1 MIKKNYKDVGFV
13 YKGTQVIDKIY
24 KGTDLVFEQGYT
36 REQTGVPPIITSYQ
50 AIGKNLKDYKIYGN
64 SIQGKL
70 PSEYQQVGYI
80 ESTGTQYIDTG
91 IKLNQ
96 DSKIVTEIQLTNNG
110 SQPNAIFGSRTSSTE
125 NNFECVSNLSSSVGI
140 RIDFQSYETNRLTTE
155 FNNEKNYIV
164 ISKTL
169 MQIGERTKRQ
179 ISYTDFETPYNCY
192 IFYVSGENIYGQ
204 KAQMRLYNFKIYQND
219 VLIKDFIPCY
229 RKSDNEI
236 GLYDTVNNVFYTNQ
250 GTGEFTVGAN
260 APTPITPIEIES
272 VGDKTK
278 NLFNYKTASTYKGS
292 FDNNGVFHATD
303 NDNRD
308 NLVYKIQLYNGNTM
322 VTNSSKNISITG
334 TGTYR
339 ITSPELIQSG
349 TTRIRFANNGTSI
362 EFSINCDIDG
372 SQFVGQYASIVFTV
386 DDATVGASVIS
397 DIMFYVGNEPFDYE
411 PYGYKIPVIVGS
423 DNLATNL
430 GFGWYSGANQKFTIS
445 YDFKRCTAK
454 IKPNTTYTI
463 SKKNA
468 SNRFVVITSELEI
481 APNVSYKR
489 VVLAEQNTNRTQY
502 TFTTREDENY
512 LFFGYYRGTDETE
525 IELAEEEMMIV
536 EGSTAPS
543 KYIPYYNET
552 TNIYL
557 DEPLRKIGD
566 YLDYIDFKNQ
576 KVFRNVIVN
585 DDTGTQTIENSYTG
599 TTDSSGTSISLPNIP
614 TIKGTTVIE
623 IDTKIQPSNM
633 YIKYKGK

>member
-1 MIKKNYKDVGFV
+1 MMMKANKQIGFIYKNNES
-13 YKGTQVIDKIY
+13 IDKIL
-24 KGTDLVFEQGYT
+24 KDGDVVFEKGFL
-36 REQTGVPPIITSYQ
+36 REKTSTTFPITFDG
-50 AIGKNLKDYKIYGN
+50 IGKNLKDYKIYGN
-64 SIQGKL
+64 SVQRL
-70 PSEYQQVGYI
+70 PQEYQEVEYLKG
-80 ESTGTQYIDTG
+80 SGTQYIDTG
-91 IKLNQ
+91 VMVDNT
-96 DSKIVTEIQLTNNG
+96 SKFLGTELEFQIVTLSATNVSMVCGAVLTVGSSTYTRLQCIVNNG
-110 SQPNAIFGSRTSSTE
+110 VLFANGGFSFSDT
-125 NNFECVSNLSSSVGI
+125 
-140 RIDFQSYETNRLTTE
+140 DFYQKVKAT
-155 FNNEKNYIV
+155 
-164 ISKTL
+164 
-169 MQIGERTKRQ
+169 
-179 ISYTDFETPYNCY
+179 YTDATTAL
-192 IFYVSGENIYGQ
+192 NIGKTFLLFARNRSTASVQTVYSTIKMFSCAIKYDGQ
-204 KAQMRLYNFKIYQND
+204 IVRN
-219 VLIKDFIPCY
+219 FIPCY
-229 RKSDNEI
+229 RKSDSKP
-236 GLYDTVNNVFYTNQ
+236 GMYDLVTETFYTNS
-250 GTGEFTVGAN
+250 GIGEFTVGAN
-260 APTPITPIEIES
+260 VYPTPSKPIEIES
-272 VGDKTK
+272 VGEKTK
-278 NLFNYKTASTYKGS
+278 NLFNYKTASTQKGS

-308 NLVYKIQLYNGNTM
+308 NLIYKIQLYNGNTM
-322 VTNSSKNISITG
+322 VTNSSRNISITG

-339 ITSPELIQSG
+339 ITSPALIQSE
-349 TTRIRFANNGTSI
+349 TTRIRFANHGSSI

-411 PYGYKIPVIVGS
+411 PYGYKIPVNVRS

-445 YDFKRCTAK
+445 YDFKRCIAK

-489 VVLAEQNTNRTQY
+489 VVLAEQNTNITQY

-557 DEPLRKIGD
+557 DEPLRKVGN
-566 YLDYIDFKNQ
+566 YADYIDFLSQ

-599 TTDSSGTSISLPNIP
+599 NTDSSGTSISLPNIP
-614 TIKGTTVIE
+614 TIDGNNTLNIE
-623 IDTKIQPSNM
+623 TEITPSQV
-633 YIKYKGK
+633 YIKYKSNE

>member
-1 MIKKNYKDVGFV
+1 MNKYLYIIKNFKTKPWIKYWLLSKNGIKE
-13 YKGTQVIDKIY
+13 IIEKI
-24 KGTDLVFEQGYT
+24 
-36 REQTGVPPIITSYQ
+36 TGIPPLILNNSD
-50 AIGKNLKDYKIYGN
+50 GKNLKDYRVYGN
-64 SIQGKL
+64 TVQ
-70 PSEYQQVGYI
+70 
-80 ESTGTQYIDTG
+80 
-91 IKLNQ
+91 
-96 DSKIVTEIQLTNNG
+96 NG
-110 SQPNAIFGSRTSSTE
+110 E
-125 NNFECVSNLSSSVGI
+125 
-140 RIDFQSYETNRLTTE
+140 
-155 FNNEKNYIV
+155 
-164 ISKTL
+164 
-169 MQIGERTKRQ
+169 
-179 ISYTDFETPYNCY
+179 
-192 IFYVSGENIYGQ
+192 
-204 KAQMRLYNFKIYQND
+204 
-219 VLIKDFIPCY
+219 
-229 RKSDNEI
+229 
-236 GLYDTVNNVFYTNQ
+236 
-250 GTGEFTVGAN
+250 
-260 APTPITPIEIES
+260 PTPDTPIEMVS
-272 VGDKTK
+272 CGDRSG
-278 NLFNYKTASTYKGS
+278 NLFDVSRFSYIGEGSYSIDDTAVTMVGNSQANKYYLAWQEYEAGTYTFTFERETSVNCYYVIASDFSLRNCKFDDGYLSMNAQIATKFDKQYAGYKGTAKKS
-292 FDNNGVFHATD
+292 FTIVSDVPFYFAIAPT
-303 NDNRD
+303 
-308 NLVYKIQLYNGNTM
+308 Q
-322 VTNSSKNISITG
+322 SSYTISNIMLNKGS
-334 TGTYR
+334 
-339 ITSPELIQSG
+339 TSLP
-349 TTRIRFANNGTSI
+349 
-362 EFSINCDIDG
+362 
-372 SQFVGQYASIVFTV
+372 
-386 DDATVGASVIS
+386 
-397 DIMFYVGNEPFDYE
+397 YE

-430 GFGWYSGANQKFTIS
+430 GFGWYSGINQKFTIS

-489 VVLAEQNTNRTQY
+489 VVLTEQNTNRTQY

-543 KYIPYYNET
+543 KYIPYYNEI

-623 IDTKIQPSNM
+623 VDTTINPSNM
-633 YIKYKGK
+633 EVDYVRR